1 MPEIRYLDTL
11 FKKEEV
17 CVCFSVTLE
26 HAFNVDYCV
35 SVMVTE
41 SCEGA
46 LISAA
51 FSRRGGEERW
61 EHFKQGMKLVSV
73 V

>member
-1 MPEIRYLDTL
+1 MPEIGHLDTP

-17 CVCFSVTLE
+17 CVCFSATLE
-26 HAFNVDYCV
+26 HAFNVGCCV
-35 SVMVTE
+35 SVRVAE

-46 LISAA
+46 LTSAA
-51 FSRRGGEERW
+51 FSRREWEERW
-61 EHFKQGMKLVSV
+61 EHFKQGMELVYV